1 MFDRLLRMAS
11 WSEFAADAPRLA
23 EAIRILLQQYGPGLG
38 YLATVRADGGPRVH
52 PVSPVITDE
61 GLFCFVVD
69 SPKRRDLERDG
80 RYALHSFPPEE
91 SDDEAYVAGR
101 AQLVTD
107 PARIARLAATLR
119 AAPRSTGACSSSP
132 SRWRCWP
139 GTAAPTRSR
148 SPTAGPGGTGRACR
162 SGSTRPALARPGP
175 GVERAGTPTRRS
187 YAPRRP
193 PTRSTNASPGS
204 RGSWRPRRTLVW
216 AS

>member
-1 MFDRLLRMAS
+1 MAS

-52 PVSPVITDE
+52 PVSPVITED

-101 AQLVTD
+101 AQPVTD
-107 PARIARLAATLR
+107 PARIARLAETLR
-119 AAPRSTGACSSSP
+119 AEPQVDWRLFEFTIEAAMLAQHGRTGAIP
-132 SRWRCWP
+132 LAYGGQGGDRP
-139 GTAAPTRSR
+139 GVQVWLDP
-148 SPTAGPGGTGRACR
+148 AGARAPGGRRGRRAR
-162 SGSTRPALARPGP
+162 RHANPTELRAASTANAVDQRFAREPR
-175 GVERAGTPTRRS
+175 VVATPD
-187 YAPRRP
+187 PV
-193 PTRSTNASPGS
+193 
-204 RGSWRPRRTLVW
+204 VW